1 MRPSL
6 PCIHNYI
13 VWIFSIE
20 ISSHFWLNAVFSAES
35 VKLFAFD
42 HHEIPINIGLQV
54 YSRRKIPVTICREI
68 FPRLFLID
76 FICRHLRWCK
86 HVPYNDCYVPR
97 ACAISEYFF
106 LGVLMTYLN
115 KQFYLSAACVVF
127 GIEQSNK
134 SSIYRHL
141 LWIPN
146 YPENNFINRSV

>member
-54 YSRRKIPVTICREI
+54 YSRRKTPATICREL
-68 FPRLFLID
+68 FPKLFLID
-76 FICRHLRWCK
+76 FICRHLRWYK
-86 HVPYNDCYVPR
+86 HVPYNNYYVPR

-146 YPENNFINRSV
+146 NPENNFINRSV